1 MLTSM
6 SCLCYL
12 ESGDEKVYSSSNSIF
27 KLDDDLAFDHSEFI
41 KDLKY
46 SNILGHRL
54 TLKKGVLAMLMRNL
68 DTSIGLCNGTR
79 LIINELRVNI
89 IGAITGSNIDC
100 KVYISRMNLVSFS
113 FMVLFKFQRCQF
125 HFLVCFVMKINKS
138 Q

>member
-46 SNILGHRL
+46 SNILGHQL

-89 IGAITGSNIDC
+89 IEIGRAH
-100 KVYISRMNLVSFS
+100 V
-113 FMVLFKFQRCQF
+113 
-125 HFLVCFVMKINKS
+125 
-138 Q
+138 